1 MRRRRFQLGRCAAD
15 PVAVGNVTRLPAVAN
30 DNDLLQK
37 RLRSTDFLNH
47 WQQGLIDDEHTCPT
61 VTQHVRV
68 IAGLEQRVHTD
79 GNRADFHG
87 AEEGGHPLGT
97 IGREDR
103 HALPHADAESFE
115 RVPDLVRLC
124 GNFLKAHLP
133 VKAIQGNFIGTLGQ
147 VALQNVHGVI
157 IQREVGG
164 FHTFHPYLYFLSRL
178 AG

>member
-1 MRRRRFQLGRCAAD
+1 MHNQH
-15 PVAVGNVTRLPAVAN
+15 TR
-30 DNDLLQK
+30 
-37 RLRSTDFLNH
+37 
-47 WQQGLIDDEHTCPT
+47 PT
-61 VTQHVRV
+61 VPQHVRV

-103 HALPHADAESFE
+103 HALPHANAESFE

-133 VKAIQGNFIGTLGQ
+133 FKAIQGDLIGALGQ
-147 VALQNVHGVI
+147 VALQNVHGVVI
-157 IQREVGG
+157 KREICG
-164 FHTFHPYLYFLSRL
+164 FHTSHPSLSFLSRL
-178 AG
+178 GG